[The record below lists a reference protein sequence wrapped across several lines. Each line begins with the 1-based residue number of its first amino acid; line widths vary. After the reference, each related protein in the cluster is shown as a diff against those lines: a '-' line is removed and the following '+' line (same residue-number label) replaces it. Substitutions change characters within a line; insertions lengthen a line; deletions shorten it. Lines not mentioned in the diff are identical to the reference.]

1 MLPINMEIYYIK
13 RIARKLGFLLWK
25 NQFECANLEKK
36 NIRIMK
42 EHSTVPN
49 SFANLDEI
57 LYSLEQICFLRLHKI
72 VYIHFVGSYYIL

>member
-1 MLPINMEIYYIK
+1 
-13 RIARKLGFLLWK
+13 
-25 NQFECANLEKK
+25 
-36 NIRIMK
+36 MK